1 MHELSVR
8 RLAQEETA
16 TWPEALQSAATFT
29 ALDPWSNL
37 VRQTYGFEIYRLEA
51 VQNGEVV
58 GILVFTHV
66 RHPIFGNYL
75 TTSPFGSFGGFAYSS
90 LEARDVLLDEAR
102 ALANETEVD
111 YAVLRFVD
119 DGNMPPAPW
128 QQHPIYSTYLME
140 IPVHTEELWDSFG
153 SQYRNHIRKSLKK
166 GFSITFGHLDLLD
179 DVYEGLARSMH
190 ELGSPYHS
198 KEYLQRMGKLLGNT
212 VEFAVVRG
220 PQGELAGA
228 GVFIVQGK
236 VVTNLHAN
244 ILRQFR
250 PDYAGDFLYW
260 SVIKHYSEKRY
271 ATLDMGRSL
280 MGSGN
285 ESFKLKW
292 KPQKK
297 LLAYWY
303 VLRPGATMPDLNQK
317 NPKFK
322 IAIWLWKRL
331 PDFIIR
337 PLGPYLIKGLACVL
351 FRWNIPFSRW

>member
-8 RLAQEETA
+8 RLAPDEA
-16 TWPEALQSAATFT
+16 AVWPKALEAAATFT
-29 ALDPWSNL
+29 ALDPWSDL
-37 VRQTYGFEIYRLEA
+37 VKQTYGFDIYRLEA
-51 VQNGEVV
+51 VQNDEVV

-66 RHPIFGNYL
+66 RHAIFGNYL
-75 TTSPFGSFGGFAYSS
+75 TTSPFGSYGGFAYLSA
-90 LEARDVLLDEAR
+90 EARDALLDEAR
-102 ALANETEVD
+102 RLTDETGVE
-111 YAVLRFVD
+111 YAVLRFLD
-119 DGNMPPAPW
+119 DGSTPPSPW
-128 QQHPIYSTYLME
+128 QQHPIYSTYLMDLP
-140 IPVHTEELWDSFG
+140 IHSDELWDSFG

-190 ELGSPYHS
+190 ELGSPYHG
-198 KEYLQRMGKLLGNT
+198 KGYLQRMAELLGDAL
-212 VEFAVVRG
+212 EFAVVRG

-228 GVFIVQGK
+228 GVFILHGN

-260 SVIKHYSEKRY
+260 SVIKHYGENRFS
-271 ATLDMGRSL
+271 TLDMGRSL

-285 ESFKLKW
+285 EIFKLKW

-303 VLRPGATMPDLNQK
+303 VLQPGAKIPDLNQK
-317 NPKFK
+317 NPRFQ

-337 PLGPYLIKGLACVL
+337 PLGPFLIKGLA
-351 FRWNIPFSRW
+351 